1 MLTINRLAVL
11 CRCYLFCSSL
21 SSSLN
26 CYYSVTGGSCSLNSL
41 SCYSCVGINSYYLS
55 CGDDRIRINSLLS
68 LLVAIASNHCYAEQ
82 NSKRQNYFLHF
93 SLILN
98 NKTMLFLIQPRPEL
112 RLGNGREATPV
123 PFTFKNVAK
132 LI

>member
-41 SCYSCVGINSYYLS
+41 SCYSGVGINSYYLS

-93 SLILN
+93 SLI
-98 NKTMLFLIQPRPEL
+98 
-112 RLGNGREATPV
+112 
-123 PFTFKNVAK
+123 FK
-132 LI
+132 